1 MGRGTKSS
9 TLADLLP
16 LSAER
21 YGSAPAIRF
30 KQDGAWLERSF
41 EEVLE
46 TVRSLALGLI
56 ELGVEK
62 GDKVSILA
70 NTRPEWT
77 YVDFAALSVGAIVVP
92 IYQTNSPDECQYVLE
107 NSDAKVVVVED
118 DEQMEKIRAVR
129 DRLPLLQ
136 HVVRMTGESEDAI
149 SLEDLASRGAA
160 RDTAEW
166 EARWRAVTPADVC
179 TFIYTSG
186 TTGPPKGCVISHGNY
201 RAMLDMVNET
211 SVVEDED
218 VTYLYLPLAH
228 SFALL
233 VQLGNFDLGATIA
246 YWERDPLKILPNLAE
261 VKPTYFP
268 SVPRIFEKIY
278 TAATSGMEKEGGIKK
293 AIFDWSLGVG
303 RRMREAE
310 RAGRKPGFL
319 LRKQYGFADKRVLAK
334 IRALFGGN
342 LRLAVSGAAP
352 INPEI
357 LSFFDA
363 AGVLVLEGWGMT
375 ETSTAATISTPDDFK
390 VGTIGKPFPGCE
402 VKIAED
408 GEILVRGP
416 NVFQGYYKNEQATR
430 ETIVDGWLHTG
441 DIGEVDSEGFIKIT
455 GRKKD
460 IIITAGGKNITPA
473 NLENE
478 MKQHPLV
485 SQCVV
490 VGDRKPYLVALVTLD
505 PEEAVAYAK
514 EHGLS
519 TDPTEL
525 AKSPEIRRQIEA
537 QREKINERFA
547 RVEQVKK
554 VAILPHDLTQ
564 EGGELTPTLKVKR
577 AVVTAKHEREI
588 EALYAS

>member
-16 LSAER
+16 LSAEL
-21 YGSAPAIRF
+21 YGSAPAVRF
-30 KQDGAWLERSF
+30 KHDGAWVDRSF

-77 YVDFAALSVGAIVVP
+77 YVDFAALSVGAVVVP

-107 NSDAKVVVVED
+107 NSDAKVVIVED
-118 DEQMEKIRAVR
+118 DEQMKKISAVR
-129 DRLPLLQ
+129 DRLPLLE
-136 HVVRMTGESEDAI
+136 HVVRITGASEDAI
-149 SLEDLASRGAA
+149 SLDDLASRGGG
-160 RDTAEW
+160 RDASEW
-166 EARWRAVTPADVC
+166 EARWRAVTPADIC

-186 TTGPPKGCVISHGNY
+186 TTGPPKGCIISHGNY
-201 RAMLDMVNET
+201 RAMLDMVNST
-211 SVVEDED
+211 SVIEPED

-233 VQLGNFDLGATIA
+233 IQLGSFDLGATLA

-261 VKPTYFP
+261 LKPTYFP

-278 TAATSGMEKEGGIKK
+278 TQATSGIEKEGGLKK
-293 AIFDWSLGVG
+293 AVFNWSLGVG
-303 RRMREAE
+303 RKMREAE

-319 LRKQYGFADKRVLAK
+319 LRKQYELADKQVLSK
-334 IRALFGGN
+334 VRALFGGN

-357 LSFFDA
+357 LRFFDA

-402 VKIAED
+402 VRIAED

-416 NVFQGYYKNEQATR
+416 NVFQGYYKNEEATR

-441 DIGEVDSEGFIKIT
+441 DIGEIDSEGFIKIT

-505 PEEAVAYAK
+505 PEETLAYAE

-519 TDPTEL
+519 TDPVEI
-525 AKSPEIRRQIEA
+525 AESPEIRREIEA
-537 QREKINERFA
+537 HREKINERFA

-554 VAILPHDLTQ
+554 VAILPRDLSQ
-564 EGGELTPTLKVKR
+564 EDGELTPTLKVKR
-577 AVVTAKHEREI
+577 AVVAAKHEREI